1 MDVPPVAW
9 VRIAAS
15 ALSIEGENNNDCAIK
30 GATAYYLLSPASF
43 CKTLTHNSTS
53 RPMDSFTEFTSYF
66 IAAKADESAEVTPFD
81 EETNGRGNY
90 AYCVVA

>member
-1 MDVPPVAW
+1 
-9 VRIAAS
+9 
-15 ALSIEGENNNDCAIK
+15 
-30 GATAYYLLSPASF
+30 
-43 CKTLTHNSTS
+43 
-53 RPMDSFTEFTSYF
+53 MDSFTESTSYF